1 MDGCGYANA
10 RQWKSIGLAR
20 RHGARG
26 EVPRANFMTAFGATI
41 RIRGI
46 NPYVLVS
53 AVRAKTIR
61 SGWRKPMP
69 VRVRVNGKPERQWRI
84 NMMPVGNGAFYLYL
98 HASVRKA
105 SPTSVGDRV
114 QVDVE
119 FDSSYRNGPQHS
131 MPAWFRRELKANPK
145 AKRNWLGLTPSR
157 KKEILR
163 NFARLKS
170 PETQAR
176 NLAGA
181 MHVLS
186 GAAGRFM
193 GRAWTDGS

>member
-1 MDGCGYANA
+1 
-10 RQWKSIGLAR
+10 
-20 RHGARG
+20 
-26 EVPRANFMTAFGATI
+26 MTAFGATI
-41 RIRGI
+41 RIRDI
-46 NPYVLVS
+46 NPYVLVN
-53 AVRAKTIR
+53 AVQARIIK

-98 HASVRKA
+98 HAAVRMA
-105 SPTSVGDRV
+105 SQTSVGDRV
-114 QVDVE
+114 QIEVE

-131 MPAWFRRELKANPK
+131 MPVWFRRELMANAK
-145 AKRNWLGLTPSR
+145 AKENWLGLTPSR
-157 KKEILR
+157 RKEILR

-170 PETQAR
+170 AEARAR

-193 GRAWTDGS
+193 ARAWADGSPTKRLTYVAVG

>member
-1 MDGCGYANA
+1 
-10 RQWKSIGLAR
+10 
-20 RHGARG
+20 
-26 EVPRANFMTAFGATI
+26 MTAFGATI
-41 RIRGI
+41 RLRGI

-69 VRVRVNGKPERQWRI
+69 VRVRVNGKPAGQWHI
-84 NMMPVGNGAFYLYL
+84 NMMPVGDGAFYLYL
-98 HASVRKA
+98 HAAVRKA
-105 SPTSVGDRV
+105 SQTSVGDRV
-114 QVDVE
+114 QIELE
-119 FDSSYRNGPQHS
+119 FDSSYQNGPQHS
-131 MPAWFRRELKANPK
+131 IPAWFRRELKANPK
-145 AKRNWLGLTPSR
+145 AEKNWLRLSPSR

-170 PETQAR
+170 PETRTR

-186 GAAGRFM
+186 GATGRFL
-193 GRAWTDGS
+193 GRAWTEGS